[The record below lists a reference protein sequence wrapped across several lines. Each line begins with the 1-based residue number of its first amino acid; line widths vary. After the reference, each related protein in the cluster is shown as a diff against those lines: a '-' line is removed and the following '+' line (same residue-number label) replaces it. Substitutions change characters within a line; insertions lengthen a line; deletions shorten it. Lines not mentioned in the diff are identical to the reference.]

1 MLISF
6 VYGSPS
12 DSLPTKVKYISEDL
26 KMMIQLFSSLSE
38 KAIGKQKI
46 QIDIHLENLKA
57 ANKIISEQIAL
68 LKEANR
74 KGELDQANIIAANI
88 ESMESIIKNEVKK
101 IREVEAS
108 DIEISDLEMP
118 EQDGYILVNKSR
130 KII

>member
-1 MLISF
+1 VLISF